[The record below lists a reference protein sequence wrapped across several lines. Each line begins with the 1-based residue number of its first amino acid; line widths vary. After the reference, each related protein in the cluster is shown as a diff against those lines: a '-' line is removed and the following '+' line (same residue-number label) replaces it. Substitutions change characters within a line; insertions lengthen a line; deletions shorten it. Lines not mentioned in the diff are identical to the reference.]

1 MNGSGRQ
8 VARSGAAGRRRAT
21 LAAIFGFLAS
31 LPAAG
36 AFAGGAAIPPLVPL
50 PAHVDMR
57 DGRFVVGPGTPL
69 HARGEGAAD
78 VARAFS
84 QLLARTF
91 DLPLATTPAP
101 DVGIRFVLDAAMADA
116 SPEAYRLA
124 IDAGGVEIRA
134 PGPHGLFNGAM
145 TLWQLLA
152 SAPRAGEGFALP
164 AMRVDDAPRF
174 AWRGYMLDSA
184 RHFHA
189 VDDIKRL
196 LDAMAQHKLNVF
208 HWHLTDDQGWRI
220 EIRKH
225 PRLAE
230 VGGCREAVGDV
241 DPATGMERRHCGWY
255 TQAQIREIVAYAGE
269 RHITVVP
276 EIDLPGHATAAIA
289 AYPALGVEGRAV
301 AVSNQRGIHANLFN
315 VEDTTFAFLE
325 DVFAEVAELFPSP
338 YIHVGGDEALK
349 DQWKASP
356 QVQARMRALGIA
368 DEAALQSWFI
378 HRLERILAAHG
389 RRLVGWDEILEG
401 GLAPNAVVMSW
412 RGTEGGVAA
421 ARMGHDVVMSPVAS
435 MYLDYLQ
442 TASPNEPAGRP
453 KLNTLETFYRFEP
466 VPAELDAA
474 QRRHVIGLQ
483 ANMWTGDTRRIKGV
497 EHHSFPRLAAV
508 AETGW
513 TPAARKDYAGFL
525 RRLPAQLQRYRLL
538 GIAHAGTPFEVVL
551 DAAPADADAGVR
563 ARHPRVTLSNPL
575 GYAVRYTLDGREPTA
590 SSRRYRRPLRLT
602 LPATLRAAAF
612 SGDAP
617 LAAANAFRLDAAG
630 LRTRRDGQLAVC
642 DGEGPVLRM
651 EDDGPPE
658 VPGALFNVAI
668 LAPCWRWTDAPLAGT
683 AGVRVRAGRL
693 PYLFQLGAEEA
704 QRRFLP
710 ADTAHGEL
718 DIRAG
723 GCDGPRIA
731 SAPLPATPAEDGF
744 AVVEAAW
751 TAPAEGARELCIRF
765 SGDTRPA
772 MWVLDTITLL
782 PAPAE

>member
-1 MNGSGRQ
+1 MTIRTSGQGHVVRIAI
-8 VARSGAAGRRRAT
+8 VGLLAWRSMAA
-21 LAAIFGFLAS
+21 
-31 LPAAG
+31 
-36 AFAGGAAIPPLVPL
+36 AFAADHAVPPLVPL
-50 PAHVDMR
+50 PAHIAMQAGRHAVDA
-57 DGRFVVGPGTPL
+57 DTLVQ
-69 HARGEGAAD
+69 ARGAGAED
-78 VARAFS
+78 VARTFS
-84 QLLARTF
+84 QLLART
-91 DLPLATTPAP
+91 LELSLAPATASTPEAG
-101 DVGIRFVLDAAMADA
+101 GIAFVIEAATAGT
-116 SPEAYRLA
+116 SPEAYRLI
-124 IDAGGVEIRA
+124 IDADRVEVRA
-134 PGPHGLFNGAM
+134 TAAHGLFNGAM

-152 SAPRAGEGFALP
+152 TAPREGTGIVLP
-164 AMRVDDAPRF
+164 ALRIDDAPRF

-220 EIRKH
+220 EIRAH

-230 VGGCREAVGDV
+230 VGGCREAVGDI
-241 DPATGMERRHCGWY
+241 DPATGAERRHCGWY

-289 AYPALGVEGRAV
+289 AYPALGLEGRAIP
-301 AVSNQRGIHANLFN
+301 VSNQRGIHANLFN
-315 VEDTTFAFLE
+315 VEEDTFAFLDE
-325 DVFAEVAELFPSP
+325 VFAEVVELFPSP

-349 DQWKASP
+349 DQWQASP
-356 QVQARMRALGIA
+356 RVQARMRTLGIA

-378 HRLERILAAHG
+378 HRLERMLAAHG

-401 GLAPNAVVMSW
+401 GLAPNAIVMSW
-412 RGTEGGVAA
+412 RGIEGGIAA
-421 ARMGHDVVMSPVAS
+421 ARLGHDVVMTPVSA

-483 ANMWTGDTRRIKGV
+483 ANMWTGDTRRIAGV
-497 EHHSFPRLAAV
+497 EHNSFPRLAAV

-513 TPAARKDYAGFL
+513 TPAARRDYADFL
-525 RRLPAQLQRYRLL
+525 QRLPAQLQRYRLL
-538 GIAHAGTPFEVVL
+538 GIAYARTPFEVML
-551 DAAPADADAGVR
+551 DAVPVGADASDPARR
-563 ARHPRVTLSNPL
+563 ARVSLSNPL
-575 GYAVRYTLDGREPTA
+575 GYAVHYTLDGFAPTTA
-590 SSRRYRRPLRLT
+590 SPRYRDPLELT

-612 SGDAP
+612 SGGAALADART
-617 LAAANAFRLDAAG
+617 FRVDADR
-630 LRTRRDGQLAVC
+630 LRTRTDEQLAVC
-642 DGEGPVLRM
+642 DAAGPVLRM
-651 EDDGPPE
+651 EDDGPPD

-668 LAPCWRWTDAPLAGT
+668 LAPCWQWMQAPMAAT
-683 AGVRVRAGRL
+683 SGVRVRVGRL
-693 PYLFQLGAEEA
+693 PYLFQLGAEDA
-704 QRRFLP
+704 QRRTLP
-710 ADTAHGEL
+710 ARTAHGEL
-718 DIRAG
+718 DIRID

-731 SAPLPATPAEDGF
+731 SAPLPASPAADGF

-751 TAPAEGARELCIRF
+751 SSPVEGARDLCIRF

-772 MWVLDTITLL
+772 MWVLDTLTLL
-782 PAPAE
+782 PAATE

>member
-1 MNGSGRQ
+1 VTR
-8 VARSGAAGRRRAT
+8 RWHAAC
-21 LAAIFGFLAS
+21 AAALGLLVWLS
-31 LPAAG
+31 AAC
-36 AFAGGAAIPPLVPL
+36 AFADGDAAVPSLIPL
-50 PAHVDMR
+50 PAHVGMQ
-57 DGRFVVGPGTPL
+57 DGRYVVGSGTPL
-69 HARGEGAAD
+69 HGRGDGTAD
-78 VARAFS
+78 VARTFS
-84 QLLARTF
+84 QLLART
-91 DLPLATTPAP
+91 LGLRLALASASTPDA
-101 DVGIRFVLDAAMADA
+101 GIVFALDAAAGS
-116 SPEAYRLA
+116 SPEAYRLVV
-124 IDAGGVEIRA
+124 DANGVEVLA
-134 PGPHGLFNGAM
+134 ADPHGLFNGAM

-152 SAPRAGEGFALP
+152 SAPREGDGFALP
-164 AMRVDDAPRF
+164 AMRIDDAPRF

-230 VGGCREAVGDV
+230 VGGCREAVGHV
-241 DPATGMERRHCGWY
+241 DPATGAPRRHCGWY
-255 TQAQIREIVAYAGE
+255 TQAQVREIVAYAGE

-289 AYPALGVEGRAV
+289 AYPELGVEDRAIP
-301 AVSNQRGIHANLFN
+301 VSNQRGIHANLFN
-315 VEDTTFAFLE
+315 VEEATFSFLE

-338 YIHVGGDEALK
+338 YVHVGGDEALK
-349 DQWKASP
+349 DQWQASP
-356 QVQARMRALGIA
+356 RVQARMRELGIA

-401 GLAPNAVVMSW
+401 GLAPNAIVMSW
-412 RGTEGGVAA
+412 RGTEGGIAA

-453 KLNTLETFYRFEP
+453 RLNTLETFYRFEP
-466 VPAELDAA
+466 VPAALDAA

-497 EHHSFPRLAAV
+497 EHNSFPRLAAV

-525 RRLPAQLQRYRLL
+525 QRLPAQLQRYRLL
-538 GIAHAGTPFEVVL
+538 GIAYAGTPFEVVL
-551 DAAPADADAGVR
+551 DAAPSDANAAFPARYAR
-563 ARHPRVTLSNPL
+563 AVLSNPL
-575 GYAVRYTLDGREPTA
+575 GYAVHYTLDGSVPAA
-590 SSRRYRRPLRLT
+590 SSPRHREPLRLA

-617 LAAANAFRLDAAG
+617 LAAANAFRLDAG
-630 LRTRRDGQLAVC
+630 SLLSRSDEELTTC
-642 DGEGPVLRM
+642 DAKGPVLRM
-651 EDDGPPE
+651 EDDGPPD

-668 LAPCWRWTDAPLAGT
+668 LAPCWQWAGAPLAGT
-683 AGVRVRAGRL
+683 SGVRVRAGRL
-693 PYLFQLGAEEA
+693 PYLFQLGAEDA

-710 ADTAHGEL
+710 AESAHGEL
-718 DIRAG
+718 DVRLD

-731 SAPLPATPAEDGF
+731 SAPLPATPAADGF
-744 AVVEAAW
+744 AEVEAAW
-751 TAPAEGARELCIRF
+751 STPVDGARELCIRF

-782 PAPAE
+782 PASVE

>member
-1 MNGSGRQ
+1 VN
-8 VARSGAAGRRRAT
+8 RRRHAAQAAALGL
-21 LAAIFGFLAS
+21 LAWLC
-31 LPAAG
+31 AAC
-36 AFAGGAAIPPLVPL
+36 AFADGTAVPPLIPL
-50 PAHVDMR
+50 PAHVELQH
-57 DGRFVVGPGTPL
+57 GRHVVDSRTPL
-69 HARGEGAAD
+69 HWRGEGAAA
-78 VARAFS
+78 VADTFS
-84 QLLARTF
+84 QLLART
-91 DLPLATTPAP
+91 LGLSLAPAAAPAAAPAP
-101 DVGIRFVLDAAMADA
+101 GAGIRFAIDIAMNDFP
-116 SPEAYRLA
+116 PEAYRLA
-124 IDAGGVEIRA
+124 IDASGADILAADPR
-134 PGPHGLFNGAM
+134 GLFNGAM

-152 SAPRAGEGFALP
+152 TAPREGDRIALP
-164 AMRVDDAPRF
+164 ALRIDDAPRF

-220 EIRKH
+220 EIRKY

-230 VGGCREAVGDV
+230 VGGCREAVGDL
-241 DPATGMERRHCGWY
+241 DPATGAPRRHCGWY
-255 TQAQIREIVAYAGE
+255 TQAQIREIVAYAAQ

-289 AYPALGVEGRAV
+289 AYPDLGVEGRAIP
-301 AVSNQRGIHANLFN
+301 VSNRRGIHANLFN
-315 VEDTTFAFLE
+315 VEDATFAFLE
-325 DVFAEVAELFPSP
+325 DVFAEVAGLFPSP

-349 DQWKASP
+349 DQWRASP
-356 QVQARMRALGIA
+356 RVQARMRELGVA

-378 HRLERILAAHG
+378 HRLERILAAHA

-401 GLAPNAVVMSW
+401 GLAPNAIVMSW
-412 RGTEGGVAA
+412 RGTEGGIAA
-421 ARMGHDVVMSPVAS
+421 ARMGHDVVMSPVKA

-442 TASPNEPAGRP
+442 TSSPDEPAGRP

-483 ANMWTGDTRRIKGV
+483 ANMWTGDTRRIAGV
-497 EHHSFPRLAAV
+497 EHNSFPRLAAV

-513 TPAARKDYAGFL
+513 TPAARKDYADFL

-538 GIAHAGTPFEVVL
+538 GIAYARTPFAVMA
-551 DAAPADADAGVR
+551 DATPADADAPFPAQR
-563 ARHPRVTLSNPL
+563 ARVALSNPL
-575 GYAVRYTLDGREPTA
+575 GYAVHYTLDGSTPDDGSPRYREPLQLA
-590 SSRRYRRPLRLT
+590 

-612 SGDAP
+612 SGGAP
-617 LAAANAFRLDAAG
+617 LAPADAFRLDAAG
-630 LRTRRDGQLAVC
+630 LLARSDEQLALC
-642 DGEGPVLRM
+642 DTDGPVLRM
-651 EDDGPPE
+651 EDDGPPD

-668 LAPCWRWTDAPLAGT
+668 LAPCWQWTGAPLAGT
-683 AGVRVRAGRL
+683 GGVRVRAGRL
-693 PYLFQLGAEEA
+693 PYLIELGAEDA

-710 ADTAHGEL
+710 AGTAHGEL
-718 DIRAG
+718 DVRAD

-731 SAPLPATPAEDGF
+731 SAPLPAAPATDGF

-751 TAPAEGARELCIRF
+751 SAPAGGARNLCIRF

-782 PAPAE
+782 PATTE